1 MIQFDM
7 NNNPIIN
14 PGFKIVSLSPFPF
27 LNNPPLFG

>member
-7 NNNPIIN
+7 NY
-14 PGFKIVSLSPFPF
+14 PGFKIISLSPFPF